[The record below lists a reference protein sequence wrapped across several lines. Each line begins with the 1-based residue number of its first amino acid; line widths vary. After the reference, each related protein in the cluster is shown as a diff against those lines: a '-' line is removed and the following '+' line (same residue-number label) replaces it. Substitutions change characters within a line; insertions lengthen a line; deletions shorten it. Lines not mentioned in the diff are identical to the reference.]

1 MAENKRVQVKIG
13 KEHFKTEVIFEKH
26 VLIADEPISIGGG
39 DLGPT
44 PGELFLSS
52 LGTCA
57 AITIRMYA
65 DRKAWDLQSVHID
78 LNLESKEDEQG
89 EYTLVTECIRLEG
102 KLDEKQTTRLLNI
115 ATKCPIARVVKGRVI
130 TKSELVSK

>member
-13 KEHFKTEVIFEKH
+13 KERFKTEVFFEQH
-26 VLIADEPISIGGG
+26 SLVADEPVSVGGS

-65 DRKAWDLQSVHID
+65 DRKEWDLQNVHID
-78 LNLESKEDEQG
+78 LNLETKEDEDG
-89 EYTLVTECIRLEG
+89 KYTLVTECIRLEG
-102 KLDEKQTTRLLNI
+102 NLDEKQINRLLDI
-115 ATKCPIARVVKGRVI
+115 ATKCPVARVVKGRVI
-130 TKSELVSK
+130 TKSELIAS